1 MRKLTKKICLFSLL
15 MSFLVTLLPFSPVA
29 HSEEKTT
36 VTKESTIES
45 SEETKSTSE
54 SQKEVVK
61 TTSDSEEKE
70 EKKTESS
77 VEEEEIKIQPF
88 AAGQPLRQEHL
99 YYPDTP
105 VQIRIQYPTGAPVE
119 NLDLEMELRDSTAG
133 GGPMPS
139 AIYKF
144 SYNSS
149 TQLYECVIR
158 YPHAFPYY
166 SPGLLSYV
174 MTISTVLRIKNLNL
188 ATSITENYKNTLFIT
203 SRRSGFYGGMT
214 FPGFDPDA
222 PTVGSLTNNSVGLY
236 KQVDKSWQGSFFSA
250 ATVAY
255 HSGAPKEATNIG
267 YYQPASP
274 FSFNINY
281 NYVTEHIVNE
291 KGDTINAP
299 TGFWNY
305 RQWYINTPTT
315 LYEFGRTNVV
325 GPKET
330 DVPMKYVDSGITY
343 NYEGWYTGWTKPS
356 TLNTVH
362 PITVNVKQ
370 NEGFPV
376 TVVYSSHV
384 LKTEKYYK
392 EDGSSLDAGI
402 HDKSAEEV
410 SLDSIFTGTPKDII
424 KVSNGDYYVYQGWL
438 KDTEVPGTDTLRSG
452 KPNEPMTQNTDFKY
466 IYKRATPSRSLSL
479 TPSSTHI
486 ASGDQ
491 VTWTAKV
498 KNTSTE
504 AINLDDTEMRLLS
517 VPDYVAGS
525 TVVDGVPQADS
536 FWTGTSIPLIGPG
549 GEVTIQFKT
558 QHVGTPNSYHGTVI
572 SVESTKVSRD
582 MARGS
587 VRIKDEDS
595 KPIPPGTDIGL
606 ENIPSKFTF
615 EDVTVNN
622 YSQVSLLKL
631 SEYAPHTIS
640 DGMFVRLYDNRAGT
654 PGWKL
659 TAKLDSFKQT
669 THPTRTLSTGVSM
682 VFKTRLEK
690 VNNPNTSTETIDP
703 SPAGSLPTIQST
715 VHVLSN
721 NTDVLVMDSPVGI
734 GDGTWQARIPL
745 NDVNLTLPAN
755 SGVAGKT
762 YESELMWTLT
772 DAP

>member
-1 MRKLTKKICLFSLL
+1 MRRICLFYICL
-15 MSFLVTLLPFSPVA
+15 FLTLSISISPATHLVYA
-29 HSEEKTT
+29 ERTEQSVLEE
-36 VTKESTIES
+36 
-45 SEETKSTSE
+45 TSE
-54 SQKEVVK
+54 SEQSKDVRGSSEVLENAR
-61 TTSDSEEKE
+61 DSQEETDSTEIEEKKE
-70 EKKTESS
+70 EKKNISGK
-77 VEEEEIKIQPF
+77 EEMKIQPF
-88 AAGQPLRQEHL
+88 AAGQPLRREHL
-99 YYPDTP
+99 YIPNFNFG
-105 VQIRIQYPTGAPVE
+105 VRIQYPTGAPVE
-119 NLDLEMELRDSTAG
+119 GLDTVLELSDDSVG
-133 GGPMPS
+133 GGPMPRKE
-139 AIYKF
+139 IPLV
-144 SYNSS
+144 YNKG
-149 TQLYECVIR
+149 TQLYECVVNYPYQFPLLYTSR
-158 YPHAFPYY
+158 YN
-166 SPGLLSYV
+166 GINV
-174 MTISTVLRIKNLNL
+174 RVLMKIKNLDL
-188 ATSITENYKNTLFIT
+188 ATSITENYVNSYSVFRRLSGYWGGT
-203 SRRSGFYGGMT
+203 SSPTR
-214 FPGFDPDA
+214 DPDNLIHGTA
-222 PTVGSLTNNSVGLY
+222 MGNPSQFY
-236 KQVDKSWQGSFFSA
+236 KQADKSWLTRILGLGGTAYSSGEVTQIFWYVPVNPYSY
-250 ATVAY
+250 TV
-255 HSGAPKEATNIG
+255 
-267 YYQPASP
+267 
-274 FSFNINY
+274 NY
-281 NYVTEHIVNE
+281 NYITEHIVNE
-291 KGDTINAP
+291 KGDTITAP
-299 TGFWNY
+299 VGFWNY
-305 RQWYINTPTT
+305 RQWYMNKPTT
-315 LYEFGRTNVV
+315 LYEFGRTNVI
-325 GPKET
+325 GPVQS
-330 DVPMKYVDSGITY
+330 DVPMKYVASGITY
-343 NYEGWYTGWTKPS
+343 NYEGWYTGWKKPE

-362 PITVNVKQ
+362 PIKVSVKQ
-370 NEGFPV
+370 NEGFPI

-384 LKTEKYYK
+384 LKTEKYYT
-392 EDGSSLDAGI
+392 EDGSRLDAGI

-410 SLDSIFTGTPKDII
+410 PLDSTFTGTPKDII

-452 KPNEPMTQNTDFKY
+452 KPNEAMTQNIDFKY

-479 TPSSTHI
+479 TSSSTHI

-525 TVVDGVPQADS
+525 TVVDGIPQADS

-558 QHVGTPNSYHGTVI
+558 QHVGAPNSYHGIVI

-582 MARGS
+582 MTRGS
-587 VRIKDEDS
+587 VRIKDGDS
-595 KPIPPGTDIGL
+595 KPIPHGTDIGL
-606 ENIPSKFTF
+606 ENIPSKFIF
-615 EDVTVNN
+615 EDVTVKN

-640 DGMFVRLYDNRAGT
+640 DGMFVRLYDDRAGT

-682 VFKTRLEK
+682 TFKPSLEK

-703 SPAGSLPTIQST
+703 SPGGSLPTIQST

-721 NTDVLVMDSPVGI
+721 NADVLVMDSPVGI
-734 GDGTWQARIPL
+734 GDGTWQVRIPL